1 MVTFLR
7 RKLNSLPPPRHI
19 LLFISLML
27 LFLALGLDTKR
38 YESLQ
43 FAGICSVYCLLREKP
58 SLKNLKSPA
67 LFLPLLFITYVI
79 FRPFNI
85 LIDVHLGIKM
95 FLAFGCGI
103 ALITFFPKHY
113 HIPILVFPVTL
124 ATIFINSYLNDFTGQ
139 WLANRYC
146 MHFFPD
152 PNILGYTLGVAILFC
167 ISSKYFS
174 SRYFSAFCIF
184 IAILCAIPLVMS
196 ASRSA
201 IGGICAVTLF
211 LLLLPGRRKYFFG
224 ILILIIV
231 ISVSLLFLPKPLFER
246 LKISFLKSDDSFTNR
261 IMAWEIATDSI
272 KENMFFGKSNYGAF
286 FKNYVKENSIELSKK
301 YPGIAHSILY
311 DTHNLLLG
319 LVFKYGLIGFFIIL
333 FCSGYYIYVFRKSD
347 YSILFLSIFVY
358 TFISG
363 IGSYYFDHTI
373 GITSI
378 FIPMGMN
385 ITLKRECSAISK
397 DIDTI
402 KLIM

>member
-1 MVTFLR
+1 MTKKILVLMSAFNGQSFIESQIESIMKQETSYKVVLRIRDDGSSDNTQNIIKQLQNKYPNRIEYFYSDNIGSNAGFL
-7 RKLNSLPPPRHI
+7 
-19 LLFISLML
+19 F
-27 LFLALGLDTKR
+27 
-38 YESLQ
+38 
-43 FAGICSVYCLLREKP
+43 LLREASGYDYYAISDQDDVWLPNKL
-58 SLKNLKSPA
+58 SVACKYLEAENDS
-67 LFLPLLFITYVI
+67 LPLLYAST
-79 FRPFNI
+79 
-85 LIDVHLGIKM
+85 
-95 FLAFGCGI
+95 
-103 ALITFFPKHY
+103 
-113 HIPILVFPVTL
+113 
-124 ATIFINSYLNDFTGQ
+124 SYLVADDLKPYGKTREKTRDFSIFNTIIQ
-139 WLANRYC
+139 
-146 MHFFPD
+146 
-152 PNILGYTLGVAILFC
+152 NICPGHT
-167 ISSKYFS
+167 
-174 SRYFSAFCIF
+174 
-184 IAILCAIPLVMS
+184 
-196 ASRSA
+196 
-201 IGGICAVTLF
+201 
-211 LLLLPGRRKYFFG
+211 LLPGRRKYFFG

-261 IMAWEIATDSI
+261 LMAWEIATDSI
-272 KENMFFGKSNYGAF
+272 KGNMFFGKSNYGAF

-385 ITLKRECSAISK
+385 MTLKRECSAISK